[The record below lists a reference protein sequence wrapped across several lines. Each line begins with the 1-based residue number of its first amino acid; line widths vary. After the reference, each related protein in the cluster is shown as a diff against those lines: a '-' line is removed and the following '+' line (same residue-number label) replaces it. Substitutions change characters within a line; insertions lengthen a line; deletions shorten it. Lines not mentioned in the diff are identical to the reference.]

1 MRHLA
6 YSVSY
11 SVVPINSLQLTI
23 TLYSSVITTPVY
35 EIKYSVPFMTLQQ
48 IHISTK
54 IDLTN
59 ERDFKKNFSFSIKI
73 VYNHINCFRLT
84 PALCS
89 LSTCRTFAA
98 VLTKVCDTFLR
109 SRRTMNVCPLIS
121 QLFINFLTAKQYSV

>member
-35 EIKYSVPFMTLQQ
+35 EMKYSVPFMTLQQ

-59 ERDFKKNFSFSIKI
+59 ERDLKK
-73 VYNHINCFRLT
+73 L
-84 PALCS
+84 
-89 LSTCRTFAA
+89 
-98 VLTKVCDTFLR
+98 
-109 SRRTMNVCPLIS
+109 
-121 QLFINFLTAKQYSV
+121 